1 MKQKDREQ
9 QEQGKGRQQERTGK
23 EPITSNSVKNAHATG
38 DGAMRRSLDA
48 IPDEEELEREK
59 NDNRQQ
65 REQY

>member
-38 DGAMRRSLDA
+38 DGAMRRSLK
-48 IPDEEELEREK
+48 E
-59 NDNRQQ
+59 
-65 REQY
+65 